1 MTRALS
7 FNRAAGVL
15 KGMERRIVSGEELR
29 KIPTF
34 GDSICNS
41 VQEFLEK
48 GKDRKTRFLHFLF
61 FNLIIFRVLL
71 IIGRWV

>member
-48 GKDRKTRFLHFLF
+48 GRIERLGF
-61 FNLIIFRVLL
+61 FTFYSLI
-71 IIGRWV
+71 